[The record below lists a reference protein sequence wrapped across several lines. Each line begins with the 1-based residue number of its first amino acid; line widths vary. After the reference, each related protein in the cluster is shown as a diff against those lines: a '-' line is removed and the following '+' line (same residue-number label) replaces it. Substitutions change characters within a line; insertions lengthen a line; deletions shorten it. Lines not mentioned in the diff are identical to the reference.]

1 MDTPQTLWGYGWR
14 ILALSGICIF
24 LIIAAGATASHLEE
38 MAKIAEMEAMIR
50 VPVGY
55 AEFEVL
61 IAPKTTGDAIYA
73 TLRVAD
79 EDISKFFKG
88 HTWTLLPPPEEVI
101 E

>member
-1 MDTPQTLWGYGWR
+1 MGTAKALWSYGWR
-14 ILALSGICIF
+14 ILALSGIFIF
-24 LIIAAGATASHLEE
+24 LIIGAAATASHLEE
-38 MAKIAEMEAMIR
+38 MAAITEMEAMTK
-50 VPVGY
+50 VPAGY

-88 HTWTLLPPPEEVI
+88 HTWTLLPPPEEVN

>member
-1 MDTPQTLWGYGWR
+1 MDTPKEMWSYGWR
-14 ILALSGICIF
+14 ILALSGIFLF
-24 LIIAAGATASHLEE
+24 LIVGAATLSGHLGE
-38 MAKIAEMEAMIR
+38 MAKIAEMEAMTRI
-50 VPVGY
+50 PEGY